1 MINFLVV
8 DKIIKDALVED
19 IPGEDIS
26 TNSVI
31 SENSNSTID
40 LICKEEG
47 IIAGLKVF
55 EIVFKILGNVEVT
68 LLKNDGDKIYPGDKI
83 ALIKGNTRFIL
94 QGERVALNL
103 LQRMSGI
110 ATLTNKYVKEIEH
123 TNAKLL
129 DTRKTTPNLK
139 ILEKYSV
146 KIGGGHNHRF
156 NLSDGV
162 MLKDNHIAAAGGIT
176 NAVKLCRENSSFV
189 RKIEV
194 ETETLDM
201 VKEAIEAKASPLKP
215 KEYRSYKSS
224 IFFILLVACLKNDL
238 STSLDKIPLP
248 LSVILICFFP
258 PSTMSI
264 TICVAPAS
272 MEFSIN
278 SLVTEEG
285 LSTTSPAAILFIV
298 KSSNIFIFFDIIF
311 LQRIILSHSVGS

>member
-8 DKIIKDALVED
+8 DKIIKDALIED

-26 TNSVI
+26 TNSII
-31 SENSNSTID
+31 SENSISTVD

-47 IIAGLKVF
+47 IISGLQ
-55 EIVFKILGNVEVT
+55 VFKRVFDILGNVEVT
-68 LLKNDGDKIYPGDKI
+68 FFKQDGDRIYPKDKI
-83 ALIKGNTRFIL
+83 ALIKGNTRNIL

-103 LQRMSGI
+103 LQRMSGV

-146 KIGGGHNHRF
+146 KVGGGYNHRF

-194 ETETLDM
+194 ETENLDM
-201 VKEAIEAKASPLKP
+201 VKEALQAKADIIMLDNMNLDIAKQAVEIIGDNAIIEFSGNVCL
-215 KEYRSYKSS
+215 ENIKS
-224 IFFILLVACLKNDL
+224 IAEIGVDFISVGALTHSAKILDL
-238 STSLDKIPLP
+238 SMKN
-248 LSVILICFFP
+248 LI
-258 PSTMSI
+258 
-264 TICVAPAS
+264 
-272 MEFSIN
+272 
-278 SLVTEEG
+278 
-285 LSTTSPAAILFIV
+285 
-298 KSSNIFIFFDIIF
+298 NI
-311 LQRIILSHSVGS
+311 

>member
-8 DKIIKDALVED
+8 DKIIKNALVED

-31 SENSNSTID
+31 SEDSNSTVD

-47 IIAGLKVF
+47 IVAGLQVF
-55 EIVFKILGNVEVT
+55 ERVFKILGNVEVIF
-68 LLKNDGDKIYPGDKI
+68 LKNDGDKIHPGDKI
-83 ALIKGNTRFIL
+83 ALINGNTRCIL

-123 TNAKLL
+123 TNTKLL

-139 ILEKYSV
+139 ILEKYAV

-176 NAVKLCRENSSFV
+176 NAVKLCKENSSFV

-201 VKEAIEAKASPLKP
+201 VKEALEAKADIIMLDNMNLDMA
-215 KEYRSYKSS
+215 KEAVELIGNKATIEFSGNVKLENIKSIAEIGVDYIS
-224 IFFILLVACLKNDL
+224 VGALTHSVKNLDLSMKNLKN
-238 STSLDKIPLP
+238 I
-248 LSVILICFFP
+248 
-258 PSTMSI
+258 
-264 TICVAPAS
+264 
-272 MEFSIN
+272 
-278 SLVTEEG
+278 
-285 LSTTSPAAILFIV
+285 
-298 KSSNIFIFFDIIF
+298 
-311 LQRIILSHSVGS
+311 